1 MQRQIRI
8 LRPIR
13 MNSRR
18 GFALI
23 AAVFLMIVV
32 SSMMLKM
39 ISYTTEN
46 TQQVLNDYLQEQAAL
61 LAYGATEYSLL
72 RISSG
77 ACPDALNLTY
87 PDTNPLFDIRIQM
100 QYIWDDTIGAP
111 AGCSTFQ
118 TVTTDEQHGI
128 VLIDVTVSSIH
139 ATGDLSPVIRYHR
152 RTLQKL

>member
-61 LAYGATEYSLL
+61 VAYGATEYTLL
-72 RISSG
+72 HISAG
-77 ACPDALNLTY
+77 NTPATLNMTY
-87 PDTNPLFDIRIQM
+87 PSGTPIFN
-100 QYIWDDTIGAP
+100 
-111 AGCSTFQ
+111 
-118 TVTTDEQHGI
+118 VTTDITYMWAGGVPLQTLEQDGTVI
-128 VLIDVTVSSIH
+128 IDVTVSSMDAAGNRIN
-139 ATGDLSPVIRYHR
+139 DMDVPIRYHR
-152 RTLQKL
+152 RTVQKL